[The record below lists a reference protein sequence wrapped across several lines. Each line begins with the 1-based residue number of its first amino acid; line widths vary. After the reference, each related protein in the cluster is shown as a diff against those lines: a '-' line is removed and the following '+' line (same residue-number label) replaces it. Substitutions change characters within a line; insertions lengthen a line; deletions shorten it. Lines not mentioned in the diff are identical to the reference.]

1 MEGIHNFGKLGQDNE
16 LGVGL
21 DAATTGVAG
30 IGQAV
35 VGAVY

>member
-1 MEGIHNFGKLGQDNE
+1 MEGIHNFSKLGQYHE

-30 IGQAV
+30 IGQSV
-35 VGAVY
+35 VGAVD